1 MPEEIQQRG
10 SVKDIRSYLETA
22 AVQEQLAKVL
32 PSHLTPER
40 FARVA
45 LTAMTKTPRLLECTR
60 ESLLRCLMDCSA
72 VGLEPNGREAHLIP
86 HRNNKAGV
94 VEATLIFDF
103 KGLVTLARRT
113 GKIDIFRAEVV
124 CDKDEFE
131 WRDGV
136 VHHRINFREKR
147 GNVFAAY
154 SHVRFVSGA
163 DDFEVM
169 QLDEIE
175 SIRRRSRSG
184 DSGPWVSDWNEMAKK
199 TVIRRHV
206 KRLEI
211 SPELTDALE
220 KDDDRLDERNV
231 TPRHTARQ
239 KPHDPRK
246 ALDRPKDDPEDDA
259 PVIGDQDDNY
269 EMEPPKE

>member
-1 MPEEIQQRG
+1 MPSEEIQQRG

-32 PSHLTPER
+32 PSHLTAER

-86 HRNNKAGV
+86 HRNNKQGT
-94 VEATLIFDF
+94 VECTLIFDF
-103 KGLVTLARRT
+103 KGLITLARRT
-113 GKIDIFRAEVV
+113 GKIDIFRSELV
-124 CDKDEFE
+124 CANDDFD
-131 WRDGV
+131 WQNGIV
-136 VHHRINFREKR
+136 QHRINFREKR

-154 SHVRFVSGA
+154 SHVRFTSGA
-163 DDFEVM
+163 DDYEVM
-169 QLDEIE
+169 TLEEIE
-175 SIRRRSRSG
+175 SIRKRSRSG
-184 DSGPWVSDWNEMAKK
+184 DSGPWVSDFNEMAKK

-220 KDDDRLDERNV
+220 KDDDRVEERNV
-231 TPRHTARQ
+231 TRSQSPARGIA
-239 KPHDPRK
+239 HDPTK
-246 ALDRPKDDPEDDA
+246 PLELGEGADPE
-259 PVIGDQDDNY
+259 PPGDYPENY
-269 EMEPPKE
+269 DMEPPK